1 MAYFAEVYIRL
12 QGNCE
17 KDSVVEDILEYEE
30 DPCKEQ
36 QSVGQPHRETNKP
49 LFCASDGRS
58 YYSPKE
64 YACAVKKNNDWF
76 HCK

>member
-1 MAYFAEVYIRL
+1 MAYIADVNIRL

-17 KDSVVEDILEYEE
+17 KDSVVGDIVEYEE

-36 QSVGQPHRETNKP
+36 LSVVQLHKESNKP

-58 YYSPKE
+58 YYSSKE